1 MVTQATT
8 GATLKRR
15 SEARELV
22 GRRRAVAGEVTS
34 ISQVFSAPSRLCVTS
49 LLNFA
54 RSVSKAQSIQA
65 SVYLA
70 GLTLLLVT
78 IVQSTHAENHPTYT
92 IQAIPTPE
100 GVPFE
105 ASALETLPDGRVAIA
120 LRKGE
125 VWLLD
130 SSNPEKVDFKKIAD
144 ALHEP
149 LDLLYKDDGL
159 YVVQRGELTHLRDT
173 NGDDVV
179 DEYRTVTSAWGITG
193 NYHEY
198 AYGAMPDKD
207 GSLWVTL
214 NIGIGKAD
222 FPESDAWRGWGVK
235 VFPDGRLEP
244 QCAGMRSP
252 CGVGANLT
260 GDVFFTD
267 QQGNWVPAGS
277 LHHLR
282 KGAFYGHVESLK
294 HCALPGSPFE
304 KPPNVPSG
312 IPLPQAKTELP
323 MLSLPAVWFPY
334 KKVGMSTTDVLCV
347 QNDQQIGP
355 FAGQLLVGDF
365 TTAAISRVYLEQ
377 VNGEYQGACF
387 NFLDTFQSAVLR
399 MAWAKDGSLIVGE
412 SNRGWNSVGKKAFG
426 LDHVTWNGET
436 PFEIQEMRLQPDGF
450 TLRFTQPVD
459 KASAADPAAYA
470 VSSYT
475 LMYHSAYG
483 SPEIDTMP
491 HAIQSATVSDDAME
505 VRLAT
510 DAIRQYY
517 IHELHA
523 DGVKNTDGESLV
535 HADAYYTANQ
545 LLDR

>member
-1 MVTQATT
+1 M
-8 GATLKRR
+8 
-15 SEARELV
+15 
-22 GRRRAVAGEVTS
+22 TS
-34 ISQVFSAPSRLCVTS
+34 FLS
-49 LLNFA
+49 FA
-54 RSVSKAQSIQA
+54 RKGAKAQSIHA
-65 SVYLA
+65 SAFLA
-70 GLTLLLVT
+70 ALTFLVV
-78 IVQSTHAENHPTYT
+78 IIPPSTHAENHPAYT

-105 ASALETLPDGRVAIA
+105 ASAVETLPDGRIAIA

-130 SSNPEKVDFKKIAD
+130 NPDPAQANFTKIAE

-149 LDLLYKDDGL
+149 LDLLHKDDGL

-173 NGDDVV
+173 NGDDLI
-179 DEYRTVTSAWGITG
+179 DEYRSVTSAWGITG

-198 AYGAMPDKD
+198 AYGAVPDKD

-214 NIGIGKAD
+214 NIGMGKAD
-222 FPESDAWRGWGVK
+222 YPERDAWRGWGVK
-235 VFPDGRLEP
+235 IFPDGHMEP

-252 CGVGANLT
+252 CGLGANLA

-267 QQGNWVPAGS
+267 QQGNWIPAGS

-294 HCALPGSPFE
+294 HCALPGAPFA
-304 KPPNVPSG
+304 KPASIPSG
-312 IPLPQAKTELP
+312 IPLPQAKAVFP

-334 KKVGMSTTDVLCV
+334 KKVGMSTTDILCV

-365 TTAAISRVYLEQ
+365 TTAAISRVFLEQ

-387 NFLDTFQSAVLR
+387 NFLEGFQSAVLR

-412 SNRGWNSVGKKAFG
+412 SNRGWNSVGKKSFG
-426 LDHVTWNGET
+426 LDRVTWNGKT
-436 PFEIQEMRLQPDGF
+436 PFEIQEMRLNTDGF

-459 KASAADPAAYA
+459 TASAANPSSYTL
-470 VSSYT
+470 SSYT
-475 LMYHSAYG
+475 LMYHGSYG
-483 SPEIDTMP
+483 SPEIDTRP
-491 HAIQSATVSDDAME
+491 HAIQSATLSDDAME
-505 VRLAT
+505 VRLVT
-510 DAIRQYY
+510 DPIRQYH

-523 DGVKNTDGESLV
+523 EGVKNTEDQPLL
-535 HADAYYTANQ
+535 HADAYYTTNELRAQ
-545 LLDR
+545 

>member
-1 MVTQATT
+1 MVSQVTT
-8 GATLKRR
+8 GATHRFP
-15 SEARELV
+15 
-22 GRRRAVAGEVTS
+22 
-34 ISQVFSAPSRLCVTS
+34 FSPSRLCVTS
-49 LLNFA
+49 LLFFA
-54 RSVSKAQSIQA
+54 RKGAKTQSIHA
-65 SVYLA
+65 SAFLA
-70 GLTLLLVT
+70 GLTFLVV
-78 IVQSTHAENHPTYT
+78 IILQSTHAENHPAYT

-105 ASALETLPDGRVAIA
+105 ASAVETLPDGRVAIA
-120 LRKGE
+120 IRKGE
-125 VWLLD
+125 VWLIDGLD
-130 SSNPEKVDFKKIAD
+130 TKDPADFTFKKIAD

-149 LDLLYKDDGL
+149 LDLLYKDEGL

-173 NGDDVV
+173 DGDDII
-179 DEYRTVTSAWGITG
+179 DECRTVTSAWGITG

-198 AYGAMPDKD
+198 AYGAVPDKD

-214 NIGIGKAD
+214 NIGMGKAD
-222 FPESDAWRGWGVK
+222 YPDNDAWRGWGVK
-235 VFPDGRLEP
+235 IFPDGRLEP

-252 CGVGANLT
+252 CGLGANLA

-267 QQGNWVPAGS
+267 QQGNWIPAGS

-294 HCALPGSPFE
+294 HCALPGAPFA
-304 KPPNVPSG
+304 KPASIPSG
-312 IPLPQAKTELP
+312 IPLPQAKAELP

-387 NFLDTFQSAVLR
+387 NFVNGFQSAVLR

-412 SNRGWNSVGKKAFG
+412 SNRGWNSIGMKAFG
-426 LDHVTWNGET
+426 LDRVTWNGDV
-436 PFEIQEMRLQPDGF
+436 PFEIQEMRINPDGF

-459 KASAADPAAYA
+459 KASAANPASYTL
-470 VSSYT
+470 SSYT

-483 SPEIDTMP
+483 SPEIDTKS
-491 HAIQSATVSDDAME
+491 HSIQSATVSDDATE
-505 VRLAT
+505 VRLVT

-523 DGVKNTDGESLV
+523 DGVKDTEGGSLV

-545 LLDR
+545 LVP